1 MSERNTNGSPG
12 PKKRRRR
19 KRRGRG
25 RKRKQEQEHEQA
37 ADAQAPAEAGKD
49 EAANVD
55 VDADEQQPAPDAVPL
70 PAETKPAEVPVEG
83 QPSANAPEADKQESD
98 EKAEEEIAPSEPPTD
113 EGTEPEA
120 TTPSGRQ
127 PTIFQAAVRWG
138 MLRQT
143 ETLVTRL
150 RELCRGEYVIVDTAR
165 GAEVAEVLGT
175 EVPVSPETLKDSLG
189 EISRRATQDEVK
201 LSREGWIIDKMDPL
215 FREARELIGRH
226 KLPMRLTG
234 IEKLLSGDRTIF
246 YFSADGRVDFRSLVR
261 DLARKVRGRVEMRQ
275 IGARDEAKLLGDRS
289 DCGQPLCCRTWLG
302 TLEPIPM
309 KFAKI
314 QTATLDPT
322 KISGVCGRLKCC
334 LRYEYDVYIEL
345 RNNLPGRGDTVTT
358 QSGFS
363 GRVVDYQILPQR
375 VVLQDEDRRREV
387 FSLAEVS
394 QVERQQREGKRRRK
408 RRDGKGKSDRGGSGS
423 NEQGKSSRRK

>member
-1 MSERNTNGSPG
+1 
-12 PKKRRRR
+12 
-19 KRRGRG
+19 
-25 RKRKQEQEHEQA
+25 
-37 ADAQAPAEAGKD
+37 
-49 EAANVD
+49 
-55 VDADEQQPAPDAVPL
+55 
-70 PAETKPAEVPVEG
+70 
-83 QPSANAPEADKQESD
+83 
-98 EKAEEEIAPSEPPTD
+98 
-113 EGTEPEA
+113 
-120 TTPSGRQ
+120 
-127 PTIFQAAVRWG
+127 
-138 MLRQT
+138 
-143 ETLVTRL
+143 
-150 RELCRGEYVIVDTAR
+150 
-165 GAEVAEVLGT
+165 
-175 EVPVSPETLKDSLG
+175 
-189 EISRRATQDEVK
+189 
-201 LSREGWIIDKMDPL
+201 
-215 FREARELIGRH
+215 
-226 KLPMRLTG
+226 
-234 IEKLLSGDRTIF
+234 
-246 YFSADGRVDFRSLVR
+246 
-261 DLARKVRGRVEMRQ
+261 
-275 IGARDEAKLLGDRS
+275 
-289 DCGQPLCCRTWLG
+289 
-302 TLEPIPM
+302 M